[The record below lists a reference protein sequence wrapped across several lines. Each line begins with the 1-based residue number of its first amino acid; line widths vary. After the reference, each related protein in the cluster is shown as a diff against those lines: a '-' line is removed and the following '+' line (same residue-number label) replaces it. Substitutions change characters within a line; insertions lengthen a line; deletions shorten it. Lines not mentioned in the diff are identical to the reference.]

1 MANKEIERSNP
12 LFMVKPHELSH
23 IKKIIGVV
31 SGKGGVGKSTI
42 TALLA
47 VTMNQLGY
55 HSAIFDA
62 DITGP
67 SIPKMFGVTEKVVGN
82 EHGIFP
88 MLSETGID
96 LISTNLILENEN
108 EPVLWRGPILAS
120 VIKQFWSEVMWG
132 DVDYLFIDMPPG
144 TGDIPLTVY
153 QSIPLDGVIM
163 ITSPQQLVSMI
174 VAKAVNMAEMMKVPV
189 LGVIENMAYFIS
201 PDTGKKYEIFGKSH
215 VVEIVEEYHLPLLAQ
230 VPLNPEIANLADQ
243 GKIETYELDYF
254 KDVANFLTKLL
265 ED

>member
-174 VAKAVNMAEMMKVPV
+174 VAKA
-189 LGVIENMAYFIS
+189 
-201 PDTGKKYEIFGKSH
+201 
-215 VVEIVEEYHLPLLAQ
+215 
-230 VPLNPEIANLADQ
+230 
-243 GKIETYELDYF
+243 
-254 KDVANFLTKLL
+254 
-265 ED
+265 